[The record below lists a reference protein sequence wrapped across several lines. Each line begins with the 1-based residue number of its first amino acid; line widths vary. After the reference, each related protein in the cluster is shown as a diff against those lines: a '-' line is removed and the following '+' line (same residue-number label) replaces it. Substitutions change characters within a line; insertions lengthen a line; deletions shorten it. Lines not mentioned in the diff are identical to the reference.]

1 MDGRLALEFV
11 EGTDALV
18 CVVDGDGR
26 VLLANP
32 ALQRFT
38 GRTSDQLRGRLFVD
52 VYVVPEHRELALDA
66 VARAVATGRAHPQ
79 EGDWLTADGGRRLI
93 SMQNN
98 VLTDP
103 GGRPYAVACVGID
116 VTDQRRREAQLSER
130 ARTDRLT
137 GIPNRGTFF
146 EELAAHLGPAAGP
159 PCGVLFCDL
168 DGFKGVND
176 VHGHAVGDAVLVEV
190 AARLRALAGP
200 DRLVARFG
208 GDEFVV
214 LCPGCDDPVL
224 AELAAAVHE
233 RVGAPVPTT
242 AGPVAVGMSI
252 GSAVGRPGQ
261 TPDEVITRADR
272 AMYGAKTRRS
282 RRSARPPD

>member
-1 MDGRLALEFV
+1 VDGRLALEFV

-26 VLLANP
+26 ILLANP

-38 GRTSDQLRGRLFVD
+38 GRTPDQLRGRLFVD
-52 VYVVPEHRELALDA
+52 VFVVPEHRELALDA
-66 VARAVATGRAHPQ
+66 VSRAVGTGRAHPQ

-93 SMQNN
+93 SMRNN

-146 EELAAHLGPAAGP
+146 EELAHHLDPAAGP
-159 PCGVLFCDL
+159 HCGVLFCDL
-168 DGFKGVND
+168 DGFKAVND
-176 VHGHAVGDAVLVEV
+176 AHGHAVGDAVLVEV
-190 AARLRALAGP
+190 AARLRATAGP
-200 DRLVARFG
+200 GRLVARFG

-214 LCPGCDDPVL
+214 LCPGCDEPVL
-224 AELAAAVHE
+224 ADLAAAVRE
-233 RVGAPVPTT
+233 RVGAPVPTV

-252 GSAVGRPGQ
+252 GSAVGRPGEA
-261 TPDEVITRADR
+261 PDAVITRADR
-272 AMYGAKTRRS
+272 AMYGAKTRQHRAS
-282 RRSARPPD
+282 PRPPD